1 MTKRER
7 VSAVLRGGAPDR
19 PPLFDLLRN
28 DAVLAH
34 YSGLDPFR
42 DPEAAVYAAARNV
55 LDSTRSLRLPD
66 PEGEER
72 GQDGRV
78 IVRRRWTTWNER
90 IHPPTL
96 EEARSDLRQ
105 RVEDLERRMDD
116 EDAARADA
124 ARLRED
130 ASQKL
135 SRLGDDFAYVTPAF
149 GVGVMI
155 YHAYGLET
163 FSYLLADD
171 EDLVLRYLA
180 LNAERSARRI
190 ARLDLTDLAVAVFV
204 GEDIAYKGTT
214 LFSPAFLRRAFM
226 PHLER
231 LVALYHERGL
241 PVMFHSDGSLM
252 GVLDDLMAC
261 GIDLL
266 NPIEVLAG
274 MDVKEIRRRCPRL
287 ILAGGI
293 DVSQLL
299 PLGAPQEV
307 AAATKSLIQ
316 TAGPGVLVGSSTEL
330 NDAVPLDNYRALVE
344 AVMAYRY

>member
-7 VSAVLRGGAPDR
+7 VAAVLRGEAPDR

-34 YSGLDPFR
+34 YSGLDPFV
-42 DPEAAVYAAARNV
+42 DPEGAVYAAARNV

-72 GQDGRV
+72 GEDGRV
-78 IVRRRWTTWNER
+78 TVRRRWTTWNAR
-90 IHPPTL
+90 VRHPTV
-96 EEARSDLRQ
+96 EEARSDLRR
-105 RVEDLERRMDD
+105 RVEDLERRIDD
-116 EDAARADA
+116 EEAARREA
-124 ARLRED
+124 AQVRENALRQLD
-130 ASQKL
+130 
-135 SRLGDDFAYVTPAF
+135 RLGTDFAYVAPAF
-149 GVGVMI
+149 GVGMMI
-155 YHAYGLET
+155 YDAYGLET
-163 FSYLLADD
+163 FSYLLADE

-180 LNAERSARRI
+180 LNAERSARRV
-190 ARLDLTDLAVAVFV
+190 ARLEVADLAVAVFV
-204 GEDIAYKGTT
+204 GEDIAFKGATI
-214 LFSPAFLRRAFM
+214 FSPAFLRKALM

-231 LVALYHERGL
+231 LVALYHARGL
-241 PVMFHSDGSLM
+241 PVMFHSDGNLM
-252 GVLDDLMAC
+252 GVLDDLVAC

-274 MDVKEIRRRCPRL
+274 MDVKEIRRRHPRL
-287 ILAGGI
+287 VLAGGI

-307 AAATKSLIQ
+307 AGATRALIDA
-316 TAGPGVLVGSSTEL
+316 AGPGVLVGSSTEL